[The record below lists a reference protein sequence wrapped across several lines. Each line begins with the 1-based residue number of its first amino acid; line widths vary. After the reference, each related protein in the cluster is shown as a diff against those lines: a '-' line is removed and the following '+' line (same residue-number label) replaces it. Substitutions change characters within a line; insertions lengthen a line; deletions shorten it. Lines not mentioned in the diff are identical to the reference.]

1 MRPHDLQKTPISL
14 FVQIKNK
21 IQQSNIPII
30 VELFDWARLP
40 ETFHR
45 NILAHHEVLFSN
57 LGMAVN
63 KPQAEYKN
71 LSS

>member
-21 IQQSNIPII
+21 IQESNIPII

-45 NILAHHEVLFSN
+45 NILAQHEVLFSN

-63 KPQAEYKN
+63 KPEAEYKK
-71 LSS
+71 LSA